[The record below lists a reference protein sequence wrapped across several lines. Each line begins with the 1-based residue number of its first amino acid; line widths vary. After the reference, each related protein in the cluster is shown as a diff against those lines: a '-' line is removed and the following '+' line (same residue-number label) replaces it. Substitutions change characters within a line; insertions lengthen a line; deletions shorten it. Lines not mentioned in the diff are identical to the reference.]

1 MVSRRIKL
9 GDLMVDVV
17 LKDIKNIHLSVY
29 PPHGAVRISA
39 PKRMSLD
46 TIRLFA
52 VSRLAWIRQQQKKL
66 REQERESPREYIERE
81 SHYVWGKRY
90 LLVVQEADAASSIEL
105 THSRLILRVR
115 PGTSE
120 EKREAIVD
128 DWYRQQVRK
137 AVPPLLDRWQ
147 PLIGVEAERFFVRR
161 MKTKWGSCNH
171 DARAIRLNTE
181 LARKPPECLEYI
193 VVHELIHLLEPTH
206 NTRFAA
212 LMNRFMPKWQLY
224 SDVLNRL
231 PVRRETWSY

>member
-224 SDVLNRL
+224 RDVLNRL